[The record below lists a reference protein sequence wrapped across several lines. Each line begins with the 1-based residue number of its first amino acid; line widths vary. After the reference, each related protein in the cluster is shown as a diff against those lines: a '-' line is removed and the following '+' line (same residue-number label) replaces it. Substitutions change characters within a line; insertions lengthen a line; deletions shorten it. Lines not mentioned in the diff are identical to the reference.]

1 VKRADIKVGET
12 YGVRLKPS
20 KHSHVVPAKVVA
32 VDVEASWP
40 EYRHWAG
47 TRETVT
53 KGGCIL
59 VEFTEPTRVGF
70 GEFNLVADTNKHA
83 GDIAKTYAFHE
94 SRNGKGQVGKL
105 FVGLWDDIQAERR
118 SAEEHERQQHADANA
133 QADEFEPKL
142 AAYLSR
148 LGALGIDAIIHND
161 YSGIH
166 GDVDRSISTA
176 YVSSGSYRR
185 RPTGFSYGDVRVDPD
200 VFEWLLQQAEATGAK
215 WEAKS

>member
-1 VKRADIKVGET
+1 MKRADIEVGEI

-20 KHSHVVPAKVVA
+20 ERSPVVPAKVVG
-32 VDVEASWP
+32 VDVKASWP
-40 EYRHWAG
+40 EYRRWAG
-47 TRETVT
+47 TSETVT

-94 SRNGKGQVGKL
+94 SRNGKGQIGKL
-105 FVGLWDDIQAERR
+105 FVGRWDDIQAQRR
-118 SAEEHERQQHADANA
+118 AAEEHLRQQHADANA
-133 QADEFEPKL
+133 RADEFEPKL

-148 LGALGIDAIIHND
+148 LGALGIDVTTHAD
-161 YSGIH
+161 FSGIH

-176 YVSSGSYRR
+176 RVSDEGYRR
-185 RPTGFSYGDVRVDPD
+185 RPTGFSYGSVGVDSD
-200 VFEWLLQQAEATGAK
+200 LFEWLLQQAEATGSK
-215 WEAKS
+215 WEARS